1 MMTKPLRLP
10 QIAPAVARIVS
21 NTSVCDIHTHLYDPA
36 LGGILLWG
44 IDEQLTYHYLVAE
57 AFRCLGLPYER
68 FWSMSKTEQADLIW
82 RTLFIEHA
90 PVSEA
95 TRGVVTS
102 LNLLG
107 LDVGPREL
115 PRIRRWFH
123 GQKRERFVDLVL
135 AKAGVQSLVMTNSP
149 FDETERAG
157 WERGFA
163 RDPRFKAAL
172 RIDPLLHDWRQAV
185 VQLKKMG
192 YQVGVSFST
201 RTISEVR
208 RFLSDWAKRLDA
220 LYVMASLPPSYV
232 YPDGSAVTTV
242 IEKAIL
248 PFCREHGLPFALMPG
263 AKSRPINPELRLA
276 GFGVGRADLDGY
288 ERLIG
293 GNPDVKFLL
302 TVLSRENQHQVCV
315 MARKFRN
322 LHPFG
327 CWWFLNNPVIIEDM
341 TRMRLEMLGL
351 TFTAQ
356 HSDARVLD
364 QLLYKWPHFRAL
376 GTKVLTAKY
385 EDLSRAGWPVTAK
398 MISEGVHALLGGEF
412 KRFLLPEG
420 ET

>member
-1 MMTKPLRLP
+1 MSHPLPLS
-10 QIAPAVARIVS
+10 QIAPTVARLVAS
-21 NTSVCDIHTHLYDPA
+21 APVYDIHTHLYDPA
-36 LGGILLWG
+36 LGEILLWG

-57 AFRCLGLPYER
+57 AFRCLDLPYAR
-68 FWSMSKTEQADLIW
+68 FWSMNKTEQADLIW
-82 RTLFIEHA
+82 STLFVERA

-107 LDVGPREL
+107 LDVGPGEL
-115 PRIRRWFH
+115 PRIRRWFAE
-123 GQKRERFVDLVL
+123 QKRERFVDLVL
-135 AKAGVQSLVMTNSP
+135 EKAGVRALVMTNSP
-149 FDETERAG
+149 FDELECPG

-163 RDPRFKAAL
+163 RDARFKAAL
-172 RIDPLLHDWRQAV
+172 RIDPLLHDWPQAV
-185 VQLKKMG
+185 GQLQHMG
-192 YQVGVSFST
+192 YPVSLDFT
-201 RTISEVR
+201 AQTLAEVR
-208 RFLSDWAKRLDA
+208 RFLADWARRLDA

-232 YPDGSAVTTV
+232 YPDDSAVTTV

-263 AKSRPINPELRLA
+263 VKPKLINPGLRI
-276 GFGVGRADLDGY
+276 GGYGMGRVDLDGY

-351 TFTAQ
+351 SFTAQ

-385 EDLSRAGWPVTAK
+385 EDTAQAGWPVTETMIAK
-398 MISEGVHALLGGEF
+398 GVHALLGGEF
-412 KRFLLPEG
+412 ERFLPPAKTG
-420 ET
+420 

>member
-1 MMTKPLRLP
+1 M
-10 QIAPAVARIVS
+10 
-21 NTSVCDIHTHLYDPA
+21 DIHTHLYDPA
-36 LGGILLWG
+36 LGDILLWG

-57 AFRCLGLPYER
+57 AFRCLDLPYAQ
-68 FWSMSKTEQADLIW
+68 FWSLGKTQQADLIW
-82 RTLFIEHA
+82 QTLFVERA

-95 TRGVVTS
+95 TRGIVTS

-107 LDVGPREL
+107 LEAGPREL
-115 PRIRRWFH
+115 PRIRRWFRE
-123 GQKRERFVDLVL
+123 QKRERFVDLVL
-135 AKAGVQSLVMTNSP
+135 EKAGVRSLVMTNSP
-149 FDETERAG
+149 FDDAERPG
-157 WERGFA
+157 WERGFV
-163 RDPRFKAAL
+163 RDRRFQAAL
-172 RIDPLLHDWRQAV
+172 RIDPLLHNWPQAV
-185 VQLKKMG
+185 EQLKKMG
-192 YQVGVSFST
+192 YGVSVGFSV
-201 RTISEVR
+201 RTVSEVR

-232 YPDGSAVTTV
+232 YPDKSAATTV

-263 AKSRPINPELRLA
+263 VKPQLINPELRLA
-276 GFGVGRADLDGY
+276 GYGMGRVDLDGY
-288 ERLIG
+288 ERLIR

-341 TRMRLEMLGL
+341 TRMRLEMLGP

-364 QLLYKWPHFRAL
+364 QLLYKWTHFRVL
-376 GTKVLTAKY
+376 GAKVLAAKY
-385 EDLSRAGWPVTAK
+385 EDAAQAGWPVTEK
-398 MISEGVHALLGGEF
+398 MIASGVQALLGGEF
-412 KRFLLPEG
+412 ERFVSP
-420 ET
+420 TKVP

>member
-1 MMTKPLRLP
+1 MSGT
-10 QIAPAVARIVS
+10 AV
-21 NTSVCDIHTHLYDPA
+21 NDIHTHLYDPA

-57 AFRCLGLPYER
+57 AFRFLDMPYAR
-68 FWSMSKTEQADLIW
+68 FWPLTKVEQADLIW
-82 RTLFIEHA
+82 QTLFVERA

-107 LDVGPREL
+107 LEAGPAEL
-115 PRIRRWFH
+115 PAIRRWFS
-123 GQKRERFVDLVL
+123 GQQRERFVDLVFE
-135 AKAGVQSLVMTNSP
+135 KSGVRSLVMTNSP
-149 FDETERAG
+149 FDDQERVG
-157 WERGFA
+157 WERGFE
-163 RDPRFKAAL
+163 RDTRFKAAL
-172 RIDPLLHDWRQAV
+172 RIDPLLHDWPQAV
-185 VQLKKMG
+185 VQLNQMG
-192 YQVGVSFST
+192 YQAGLDFSDQ
-201 RTISEVR
+201 TISVVR
-208 RFLSDWAKRLDA
+208 SFLADWAKRLDA
-220 LYVMASLPPSYV
+220 LYVMASLPPSYS
-232 YPDGSAVTTV
+232 YPEDTAVTTV
-242 IEKAIL
+242 LETVIL

-263 AKSRPINPELRLA
+263 VKAKPINPELRLA
-276 GFGVGRADLDGY
+276 GYGVGRADMDGY

-327 CWWFLNNPVIIEDM
+327 CWWFLNNPVIIDDM

-351 TFTAQ
+351 SFTAQ

-364 QLLYKWPHFRAL
+364 QLLYKWPHFRSL
-376 GTKVLTAKY
+376 GTKVLAAKY
-385 EDLSRAGWPVTAK
+385 EDTSRSGWPVTEK

-412 KRFLLPEG
+412 ERFLHPAAAPACHVSDI
-420 ET
+420 TP